1 MIQLAIFSV
10 IFYFLSGLLASSQLF
25 SSNKKYDFSI
35 IILTSL
41 ALISHAFWL
50 YQNILLVNG
59 QNLPILNVLSL
70 VSFAIATLLLVISKK
85 FNTGVLLPIVHGFNI
100 INFIA
105 VIYLPSHYITHLEHN
120 PELGSHVLLAILAY
134 AIMTIASLFALQL
147 AYVDY
152 RLKKHKSLMVSL
164 NLPPLMTLE
173 KSLFQLILIGFVLLT
188 GTLTTGIIFLE
199 DMFAPDNAHKTVFT
213 IIAWCIYAVLLWGR
227 YQKGWRGRLVI
238 YITIAGSSA
247 LTLAYFGSRVVR
259 EIIL

>member
-1 MIQLAIFSV
+1 MVQLAIISMV
-10 IFYFLSGLLASSQLF
+10 FYFLSGLLASRQLF
-25 SSNKKYDFSI
+25 SSQAKFQYQI
-35 IILTSL
+35 I
-41 ALISHAFWL
+41 ALSFIALLSHAFWL
-50 YQNILLVNG
+50 YQNIFLING

-70 VSFAIATLLLVISKK
+70 VSFVIAALSLAISKK

-100 INFIA
+100 VNFIA
-105 VIYLPSHYITHLEHN
+105 VIYLPSHYITHLEHY
-120 PELGSHVLLAILAY
+120 PELGSHVILAILAY

-152 RLKKHKSLMVSL
+152 RLKKHKSLITSI

-173 KSLFQLILIGFVLLT
+173 KSLFQLIFIGFILLS
-188 GTLTTGIIFLE
+188 GTLATGIFFLE
-199 DMFAPDNAHKTVFT
+199 DMFAPENAHKAVFT
-213 IIAWCIYAVLLWGR
+213 IIAWVIYATLLWGR